1 MRRAWHHG
9 KGIVSGEYYDAE
21 ETMPRARIEELRWRR
36 LSRVLRYADEHL
48 PFYQRAFAAN
58 SYRPAPVRSAQEFAA
73 RVPRVRKRDIIEA
86 IREGGTAAI
95 GIEALGAHA
104 ASNVIMTSGTHG
116 FNTFA
121 FLTRSDLRGGNFR
134 NAVREL
140 WMVGVRPGMRVL
152 TLSPAWHVLALLDTR
167 AITAIGAEAVLPWG
181 TLAPRFVP
189 NFIDAIRSLRPQHV
203 LVTAPILRGM
213 LEECERLGAE
223 PRTVFRGVR
232 YIACA
237 GESLSPT
244 FRARIIAETGIEDVF
259 ERGGSSDGM
268 FGGGECWA
276 HRGHHLFEDLHYIE
290 VIDPRTGE
298 LLPAG
303 RRGSAVVT
311 NLTLGRSVYVR
322 FEPEDVAEIRE
333 GECPCGRTHAVVE
346 LYGRLS
352 DSVILPDRIIA
363 PFDVRCVVD
372 EFPPLLGQPFE
383 MGPLDASGVRVRLS
397 AAAPADDALL
407 ERLDCALRER
417 LGVPVTVTAGE
428 RMVVGWKGQTMRGRS
443 DG

>member
-1 MRRAWHHG
+1 MRRARRRDED
-9 KGIVSGEYYDAE
+9 IVSGEYYDAA
-21 ETMPRARIEELRWRR
+21 ETMPRARIEALRWRR

-48 PFYQRAFAAN
+48 PFYQRAFAAGG
-58 SYRPAPVRSAQEFAA
+58 YRPAPVRSAEEFAA
-73 RVPRVRKRDIIEA
+73 RVPRVRKSDIIA
-86 IREGGTAAI
+86 ATREGGTAAV

-104 ASNVIMTSGTHG
+104 VSNVVMTSGTHG

-189 NFIDAIRSLRPQHV
+189 NFVDAVRSLRPQHL
-203 LVTAPILRGM
+203 LVTAPVLRGM
-213 LEECERLGAE
+213 LEECERLGVEA
-223 PRTVFRGVR
+223 RAVFRGVR

-237 GESLSPT
+237 GESLSPA
-244 FRARIIAETGIEDVF
+244 FRARVVAETGIEGLF

-276 HRGHHLFEDLHYIE
+276 RRGHHVFEDLHYIE

-298 LLPAG
+298 LLPTG

-311 NLTLGRSVYVR
+311 NLTLGRSVYIR

-333 GECPCGRTHAVVE
+333 GDCPCGRTHPVVE

-383 MGPLDASGVRVRLS
+383 MGPFDGGGVRVRLS

-407 ERLDCALRER
+407 ERLDRVLRER
-417 LGVPVTVTAGE
+417 LGVPVSVSAGE
-428 RMVVGWKGQTMRGRS
+428 RMVVGWKGQTIRGRS
-443 DG
+443 DE